1 MRIAL
6 ACLAVTVAAIVTV
19 WTWLGRPEPMPAAPL
34 KAGDKLWCVSY
45 APFRGS
51 QSPHQEGIQISAAQ
65 IEQDIAQLSKISDCV
80 RVYAT
85 DQGIEN
91 VVPLAAKY
99 GMKVLQGAWVSNNAV
114 KTQLQVDAALALAER
129 YPQTVQAIVV
139 GNEALLRGDISA
151 PDLAA
156 LIRSVKARAKVPVTY
171 ADVWEFWLRA
181 PEVAAAV
188 DFVTVHILPYWED
201 VPIAADQAAGH
212 VNAIRRQVA
221 GVFAPKDVIIGEVG
235 WPNQGRMREGAL
247 PSPANQA
254 HVIQEVLAYA
264 AREKYRVNVIEAFD
278 QPWKRAQEGVV
289 GGHWGLF
296 DDAERAMKFGW
307 GEAVSNHPFWK
318 VQAAGGVLY
327 AILVF
332 AVGLW
337 ARRHSYLA
345 EAPARLW
352 LAVTANALVGGITIG
367 WTIFNVPIES
377 MGVGGWIRCL
387 ALAAAAFASP
397 LVLTMAIMRG
407 IAQPSIARIIGPED
421 ARTRH
426 KTTLAVGA
434 VAMLT
439 ILVSVI
445 SALGLV
451 FDPRYKDFPFA
462 PLLGACVPF
471 LVAALV
477 TPRPQGPRATTELGT
492 AIVLAASVIYIVPNE
507 TWHNWQ
513 SLLMCAALAAFAVSL
528 ARVRDAQS

>member
-1 MRIAL
+1 MRLAL
-6 ACLAVTVAAIVTV
+6 ACLAVTVAVVAAV

-65 IEQDIAQLSKISDCV
+65 IEQDIAQLAKISDCV

-99 GMKVLQGAWVSNNAV
+99 GLKVLQGAWVSNNPD
-114 KTQLQVDAALALAER
+114 KTRRQIDAALALAER
-129 YPQTVQAIVV
+129 YPQTVQAIIV

-151 PDLAA
+151 TDLAA
-156 LIRSVKARAKVPVTY
+156 LIRGVKARAKVPVTY

-181 PEVAAAV
+181 PDVAAAV

-201 VPIAADQAAGH
+201 FPIPADQAAAH
-212 VNAIRRQVA
+212 VNAIHKQVA
-221 GVFAPKDVIIGEVG
+221 AVFAPKDVIIGEVG
-235 WPNQGRMREGAL
+235 WPSQGRMREGAL

-254 HVIQEVLAYA
+254 RVIQEVLAYA

-296 DDAERAMKFGW
+296 DDANRAMKFGW

-318 VQAAGGVLY
+318 AQAAGGILY

-337 ARRHSYLA
+337 ARRHSYLPA
-345 EAPARLW
+345 APARLW

-367 WTIFNVPIES
+367 WTIFNVPVES

-387 ALAAAAFASP
+387 ALAAAAFAAP
-397 LVLTMAIMRG
+397 LVLTMAIMRD
-407 IAQPSIARIIGPED
+407 IPQPAIARIIGPED
-421 ARTRH
+421 RRTRH

-434 VAMLT
+434 VAMLA
-439 ILVSVI
+439 ILVAVI
-445 SALGLV
+445 TALGLV
-451 FDPRYKDFPFA
+451 FDPRYRDFPFA

-471 LVAALV
+471 FIAGLV
-477 TPRPQGPRATTELGT
+477 TPQPQGPRAVTELGT
-492 AIVLAASVIYIVPNE
+492 AIVLAVSVIYIVPNE

-513 SLLMCAALAAFAVSL
+513 SLWMCAALAAFAISL